1 MELCSG
7 QALRFNGN
15 KCRHYTL
22 PNSTPHTR
30 VSFDFRVVPKQ
41 LYRSVEEETVGPKAK
56 ATRIVR
62 PYSLHGASVDG
73 PVVLSRA

>member
-1 MELCSG
+1 
-7 QALRFNGN
+7 
-15 KCRHYTL
+15 
-22 PNSTPHTR
+22 
-30 VSFDFRVVPKQ
+30 
-41 LYRSVEEETVGPKAK
+41 VEEETVGPKAK

>member
-1 MELCSG
+1 MELRRG
-7 QALRFNGN
+7 QGFRFNGS

-41 LYRSVEEETVGPKAK
+41 LYRSVDEETVGPKVK
-56 ATRIVR
+56 ATRVVR
-62 PYSLHGASVDG
+62 PYSLHGATVDG